1 MTMTLEGLPGIGRAR
16 LEALEKAGIRTMR
29 DLLMTLP
36 SSYRD
41 TTSAL
46 SPDRLEQGAEGC
58 VEGKI
63 LRVGK
68 PSFYKGRSTVKA
80 VLDAG
85 GVKMEAVFI
94 NQPWAATRFE
104 AGENV
109 AFYGRISRMKTG
121 RWGMYCPAPVTE
133 RAILP
138 EYRTLSSIPGKT
150 LRKVILAALEHLD
163 ECCPETL
170 PPGLRKRYC
179 LCERN
184 FALRQAHF
192 PSDRQSLDI
201 ALRRMAFEEILLYQ
215 AAASMARG
223 RRDRGVSI
231 RVSPEEADRFF
242 GAFPFPPTGAQKRV
256 LEEIRQDLGSETA
269 MGRLV
274 QGDVG
279 SGKTAVA
286 FGAMYLSWKGGYASA
301 LMAPTEILARQHY
314 EGALK
319 ILGGLGMRVALVTGS
334 MKAGERKETA
344 DRIRAGEVD
353 AVIGTHALLSGD
365 ILPANLGLAVTDE
378 QHRFGVRQ
386 RKALSEKGENVNALV
401 MSATPIPRTLSLIL
415 YGDLDISVI
424 DEMPPGRI
432 PVRTRVVPE
441 EKREGLYGFIRD
453 QAAAGRQCYIVC
465 PLVEENEAL
474 DCRSAQEEYAYLSGG
489 PLKEL
494 RLGVTWGGQKEE
506 EKQRTLAA
514 FAAGETDVLVSTTVI
529 EVGVNV
535 PNASVMVIE
544 NAERFGLSQLH
555 QLRGRV
561 GRGGGEAWCFLMAAP
576 NPRLKALCEST
587 DGFRIAEE
595 DLKQRGPGD
604 FLGTRQHGHALLPA
618 LALGGNSTLLSE
630 CAACVR
636 ELNTAPFR
644 EERDRVYAE
653 AERVYGEKMKGIAM
667 N

>member
-1 MTMTLEGLPGIGRAR
+1 MMTLEELPGIGKAR
-16 LEALEKAGIRTMR
+16 LETLENAGIHTLR
-29 DLLMTLP
+29 DLLTTLP

-41 TTSAL
+41 TTGSLA
-46 SPDRLEQGAEGC
+46 PEEMEQGLEGC
-58 VEGKI
+58 VEGI
-63 LRVGK
+63 VQRVGK
-68 PSFYKGRSTVKA
+68 PSFFKGRSTVRA
-80 VLDAG
+80 VLALEG
-85 GVKMEAVFI
+85 GTMEMVFI
-94 NQPWAATRFE
+94 NQPWSADRFKT
-104 AGENV
+104 GEKAV
-109 AFYGRISRMKTG
+109 FYGRVTRMRSG
-121 RWGMYCPAPVTE
+121 RWGMYCPSPVTE

-138 EYRTLSSIPGKT
+138 EYRALPSIPGKT
-150 LRKVILAALEHLD
+150 LRKIIQCALEHLE

-170 PPGLRKRYC
+170 PADLRKRWR

-192 PSDRQSLDI
+192 PTDRESLKI
-201 ALRRMAFEEILLYQ
+201 ALRRMAFEEMLLYQ

-223 RRDRGVSI
+223 RREEGIAI
-231 RVSPEEADRFF
+231 RVPDDAAERFF
-242 GAFPFPPTGAQKRV
+242 ARFPYRPTRAQERV
-256 LEEIRQDLGSETA
+256 LEEIRQDLCGPNA

-286 FGAMYLSWKGGYASA
+286 FGSMYFAYLGGWTSA

-314 EGALK
+314 ESAGAV
-319 ILGGLGMRVALVTGS
+319 LGPLGMRLALVTGS
-334 MKAGERKETA
+334 LKSRERKETA
-344 DRIRAGEVD
+344 ERIRAGEVD
-353 AVIGTHALLSGD
+353 AVIGTHALLSED
-365 ILPANLGLAVTDE
+365 ILPPRLGLVVTDE
-378 QHRFGVRQ
+378 QHRFGVKQ
-386 RKALSEKGENVNALV
+386 RKALSEKGEKTNTLV

-415 YGDLDISVI
+415 YGDLDVSVI

-432 PVRTRVVPE
+432 PVKTRIVPE
-441 EKREGLYGFIRD
+441 EKREGLYGFIRAE
-453 QAAAGRQCYIVC
+453 AAAGRQCYIVC
-465 PLVEENEAL
+465 PLVEENESL
-474 DCRSAQEEYAYLSGG
+474 DVRSAQEEYAVLTQG
-489 PLKEL
+489 PLKGL
-494 RLGVTWGGQKEE
+494 RLGVTWGAQKEE
-506 EKQRTLAA
+506 EKQKTLAA
-514 FAAGETDVLVSTTVI
+514 FAAGEVDVLVSTTVI

-561 GRGGGEAWCFLMAAP
+561 GRGGGEAWCFLMASP

-618 LALGGNSTLLSE
+618 LALGGDSALLTE

-636 ELNTAPFR
+636 ELNTGPYR
-644 EERDRVYAE
+644 EERAQVYAE
-653 AERVYGEKMKGIAM
+653 AEKVYGEKMKGIAM